1 MKICLIGP
9 TYPFRG
15 GISHYTT
22 LLFRHLK
29 KIHQTSFIAFSRQ
42 YPKCLFPGKTD
53 IDPSQKYIQES
64 GVEKVLDSMNP
75 FTWLKAAKIIIS
87 HNPDLVIIPWW
98 VSFWAPQFWTISLLI
113 KMLTRS
119 KILFLCHNVVEHE
132 SKWMDKILTRIVLK
146 KGDFFI
152 VHSSEDQSN
161 LKAIIP
167 DARVRKTF
175 HPTYDVFNMAD
186 YGADKIRD
194 RYKINGNIL
203 LFFGFVRPYK
213 GLKYLIKALPEI
225 IKTNNVTLLVVGE
238 FWKDKIDYLSLIK
251 ALGLEKNVIIVDD
264 YILNEEVGDYF
275 SAADLVVQP
284 YTSATGSGVVQTAF
298 GFSKPVLATRV
309 GCLPEVIDH
318 GETGFLVEPK
328 DSHGLAKAVDQ
339 YFNQTDREAMKDKI
353 KKENYRFSWGKMVE
367 VIDELLKKEQVK

>member
-1 MKICLIGP
+1 MRICLIGP

-22 LLFRHLK
+22 LLYHHLK
-29 KIHQTSFIAFSRQ
+29 KKNNTLFLSFTRQ
-42 YPKCLFPGKTD
+42 YPKWLFPGKTD
-53 IDPSQKYIQES
+53 IDPSREHIQEQ
-64 GVEKVLDSMNP
+64 GVQKVLDSMNP
-75 FTWLKAAKIIIS
+75 FTWLKSAQIIIK
-87 HNPDLVIIPWW
+87 HNPELVIIPWW

-113 KMLTRS
+113 KVLTNS

-132 SKWMDKILTRIVLK
+132 SKWIDRILTRFVLK
-146 KGDFFI
+146 KGDLFI
-152 VHSSEDQSN
+152 VHSSEDQNN

-167 DARVRKTF
+167 DAIVRKTF

-186 YGADKIRD
+186 FDTDKIRT
-194 RYKINGNIL
+194 RCKIKGNIL

-225 IKTNNVTLLVVGE
+225 IKTNDVTLMIVGE
-238 FWKDKIDYLSLIK
+238 FWKDKDEYIALIK
-251 ALGLEKNVIIVDD
+251 DLGLEKYIIIVDE
-264 YILNEEVGDYF
+264 YVPNEEVGDYF

-298 GFSKPVLATRV
+298 AFGKPVIATKV

-318 GETGFLVEPK
+318 SETGFLVEPE
-328 DSHGLAKAVDQ
+328 DPHGIEKAVNQ
-339 YFNQTDREAMKDKI
+339 YFRQIDKDYMKSNI
-353 KKENYRFSWGKMVE
+353 EKENYRFSWDRMIE
-367 VIDELLKKEQVK
+367 VIEELSNNRLK